1 MPQINTINIDDSEM
15 TSLEQTREISFFG
28 ESTSSFTLLVIDIST
43 SSSNQHKFYNFS
55 TDSFDTGHNS
65 LNNNLKVSLLNTN
78 DFSRAINFPSG
89 SGTYIIKAIA
99 ADGTKILG
107 KNSYVKTIS
116 KQASTTTLTF
126 GAASVANSS
135 SYATLPTT
143 TSVGQSDDSNS
154 FNFSFDI
161 TNVSAG
167 FGFRSD
173 ASNLPATLNGKF
185 FFFSTTENVL
195 DNPAG
200 DGEDTL
206 FVQVA
211 DTTDLGVGM
220 TLHFHKSTTTPVNK
234 AGDAVSPRI
243 DSIDT
248 SNNTIHFTE
257 AVALENGETMTFHAN
272 GPTPIFN
279 SIGISYSASNIVV
292 QGQRLSKTIRAGSS
306 GTTINLNGTTGIAG
320 GNNVIISGLGI
331 DNSSANAVTSVSAS
345 ASAGSIV
352 VQNSQSGLT
361 TGSTINFANCHEVVT
376 ISGTIELSN
385 HGPTDRTINLELD
398 RILTLGT
405 AS

>member
-28 ESTSSFTLLVIDIST
+28 ELTSSFTLLVIDIST

-143 TSVGQSDDSNS
+143 TSVAESDDSNS

-195 DNPAG
+195 DNLAG

-248 SNNTIHFTE
+248 TNNTIHFTE

-272 GPTPIFN
+272 GPTAIFN
-279 SIGISYSASNIVV
+279 SIGISYSASNMVV
-292 QGQRLSKTIRAGSS
+292 QGQRLNKTIRAGSS

-320 GNNVIISGLGI
+320 GNNVKISGLGI

-361 TGSTINFANCHEVVT
+361 TGSTINFADCHEVVT

-385 HGPTDRTINLELD
+385 HGPTNRTINLELD

>member
-1 MPQINTINIDDSEM
+1 MPEINTINIDDSEM
-15 TSLEQTREISFFG
+15 TSLEQTREISFSG
-28 ESTSSFTLLVIDIST
+28 ELNSSFTLLVIDIST

-55 TDSFDTGHNS
+55 TGSFETGHNS
-65 LNNNLKVSLLNTN
+65 LNNNLKVFLLDTN
-78 DFSRAINFPSG
+78 NFSQAINFPSG
-89 SGTYIIKAIA
+89 SGTYVIKAIA

-135 SYATLPTT
+135 SYATLPTI
-143 TSVGQSDDSNS
+143 TSVGEANDSNS

-173 ASNLPATLNGKF
+173 SSNLPTTLNNKY
-185 FFFSTTENVL
+185 FFFSATENVL

-206 FVQVA
+206 FVEVA

-220 TLHFHKSTTTPVNK
+220 TLHFHKGTTTPVNK
-234 AGDAVSPRI
+234 AGAATSPRI
-243 DSIDT
+243 HRIDT
-248 SNNTIHFTE
+248 STNTISFTE

-272 GPTPIFN
+272 GTTAIFN
-279 SIGISYSASNIVV
+279 SIGISFSASNIVV
-292 QGQRLSKTIRAGSS
+292 EGQRLSKTIRSGSS

-320 GNNVIISGLGI
+320 GNNVLISGLGV
-331 DNSSANAVTSVSAS
+331 DNSSDNAVTSVSAS

-352 VQNSQSGLT
+352 VQNSQSSLR
-361 TGSTINFANCHEVVT
+361 TGSTINFKGCHEIVT

-385 HGPTDRTINLELD
+385 HGPTNRTINLELD